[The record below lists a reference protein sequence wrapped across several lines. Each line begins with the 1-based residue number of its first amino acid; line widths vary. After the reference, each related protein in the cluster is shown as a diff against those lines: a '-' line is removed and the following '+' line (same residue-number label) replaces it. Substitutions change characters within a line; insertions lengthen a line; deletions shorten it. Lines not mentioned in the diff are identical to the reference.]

1 MAEHFYYSIASGS
14 SGNCGLYVSDGTA
27 VLIDVG
33 VSLRK
38 LTAALAAFDMKPGEL
53 DALIITHEHIDHVK
67 GLAMFLKKTEVP
79 VFASRGTAAAL
90 TAKEPA
96 FEGRLTAFES
106 GDAFCVGETTV
117 RSFATPHDAADSVGY
132 ILENGRHRFGF
143 ATDLGFV
150 PQSAAAL
157 LRGCETVVLE
167 SNHDPHMLQAGPYPY
182 ALKQRVAG
190 PNGHLSNPDC
200 AVFAAFLADNGTR
213 KLVLAHLSEKNN
225 MPGARAAADEERA
238 ARQGRLHGL
247 RRAARLHGVAGRAR
261 RGGDGMLGVRLICVG
276 KLGEKFWAQAVK
288 EYEKRL
294 GAYCKLEIIEL
305 PEQRLPQ
312 TPSEGEIAQA
322 LDREAAL
329 IESRI
334 WPGAAVIA
342 MCVEGKP
349 MSSEQLADYFS
360 RLTVSGTSKI
370 CLLIGGS
377 CGLSERV
384 KQRAALRLSMSPMTF
399 PHHLAR
405 VMVLEQVYRA
415 LNIAAGGKYHK

>member
-1 MAEHFYYSIASGS
+1 
-14 SGNCGLYVSDGTA
+14 
-27 VLIDVG
+27 
-33 VSLRK
+33 
-38 LTAALAAFDMKPGEL
+38 
-53 DALIITHEHIDHVK
+53 
-67 GLAMFLKKTEVP
+67 
-79 VFASRGTAAAL
+79 
-90 TAKEPA
+90 
-96 FEGRLTAFES
+96 
-106 GDAFCVGETTV
+106 
-117 RSFATPHDAADSVGY
+117 
-132 ILENGRHRFGF
+132 
-143 ATDLGFV
+143 
-150 PQSAAAL
+150 
-157 LRGCETVVLE
+157 
-167 SNHDPHMLQAGPYPY
+167 
-182 ALKQRVAG
+182 
-190 PNGHLSNPDC
+190 
-200 AVFAAFLADNGTR
+200 
-213 KLVLAHLSEKNN
+213 
-225 MPGARAAADEERA
+225 
-238 ARQGRLHGL
+238 
-247 RRAARLHGVAGRAR
+247 
-261 RGGDGMLGVRLICVG
+261 MLGVRLICVG

-342 MCVEGKP
+342 MCVEGKT

-370 CLLIGGS
+370 CLLIGCS

-415 LNIAAGGKYHK
+415 LNIVAGGKYHK